1 MSPKPVVGITECTFC
16 ALHHMFQTTF
26 ILTWGSELFK
36 YYVKDTSDVFLPFQ
50 DILFYFKKFF
60 LYTNQSYIS

>member
-1 MSPKPVVGITECTFC
+1 
-16 ALHHMFQTTF
+16 MFQTTF
-26 ILTWGSELFK
+26 ILIWGSELFK

-60 LYTNQSYIS
+60 LYTNQSCIS